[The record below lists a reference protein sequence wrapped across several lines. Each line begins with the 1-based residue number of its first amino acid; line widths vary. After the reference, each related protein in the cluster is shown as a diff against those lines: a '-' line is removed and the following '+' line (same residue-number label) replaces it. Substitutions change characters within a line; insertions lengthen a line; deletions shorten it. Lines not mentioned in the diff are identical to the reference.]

1 MWCMPAFAVLL
12 LVLPCRFDDLV
23 GDNICPLDVELKWM
37 TEVSSSVY
45 ATPLITDL
53 YADGRKDIIVPG
65 FVHYTDV
72 LEGPDGAKALGWPG
86 FHKSTVHA
94 SPLLYDIDSDGIQ
107 DILVATYDG
116 EILFFK
122 DNVSFWG
129 LAVGA
134 AVQQQVEHQA
144 AAAAHKRGCICR
156 SAAGLRQLMFHPAS
170 LLTIAVYPCSLLRR
184 SHRKVEVGA

>member
-1 MWCMPAFAVLL
+1 MRSLCC
-12 LVLPCRFDDLV
+12 LPCRFDDVV

-37 TEVSSSVY
+37 TEISSSVY

-65 FVHYTDV
+65 FVHYTEV

-94 SPLLYDIDSDGIQ
+94 SPLLYDIDSDGIR

-116 EILFFK
+116 EVIFFK
-122 DNVSFWG
+122 DNVSSSG
-129 LAVGA
+129 CSKLAIEQTSGVGSKYNSC
-134 AVQQQVEHQA
+134 H
-144 AAAAHKRGCICR
+144 
-156 SAAGLRQLMFHPAS
+156 SSNFPS
-170 LLTIAVYPCSLLRR
+170 S
-184 SHRKVEVGA
+184 RKTH